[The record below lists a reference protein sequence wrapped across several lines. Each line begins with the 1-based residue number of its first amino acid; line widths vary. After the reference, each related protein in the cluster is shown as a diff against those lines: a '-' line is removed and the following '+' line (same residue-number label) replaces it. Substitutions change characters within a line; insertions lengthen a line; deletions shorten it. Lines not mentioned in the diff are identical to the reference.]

1 MVPVPDSNPGLV
13 QDCETLL
20 ALRDA
25 LAGGAELDWSSD
37 RSIAEWTGV
46 VLGGSPL
53 RVHGLRLV
61 WLAGRLE
68 GPIPSA
74 ISGLPELRVLDLYG
88 NRLTGRIP
96 VELGGLRH
104 LEVLDLGS
112 NWLTGPIPA
121 ELGNLANL
129 TSLALGRNLLTGP
142 IPPELGRL
150 TNLRNLRLNDNRLVG
165 ALPPELD
172 GLENLEELFLWR
184 NQLEECLSTALAI
197 SARSHRRLPDWPSC
211 EPEVYHFEVRQNAAL
226 GSFVGQ
232 IRVGDTRVLA
242 IPSGNEEELFDID
255 PLSGRVTIARI
266 LDAAAAEVYRL
277 AVSVGS
283 PLSGPHSATVNVRI
297 LPPVPCADGV
307 AVPDANAH
315 PELVGDCGILLQIRE
330 TLAASGSL
338 NWAADRPITGWQGIG
353 VGGTPRRVQ
362 TLVLDGARHGGSI
375 PPELGALSGL
385 REVQISYS
393 GLIGG
398 IPPKLANCVS

>member
-1 MVPVPDSNPGLV
+1 MALVVLAASRAIDELDARQAAQADEAAAATTCAAEVVVPVPDSNPGLV

-112 NWLTGPIPA
+112 NWLTGPIPP

-142 IPPELGRL
+142 IPPEIGRL
-150 TNLRNLRLNDNRLVG
+150 TNLRHLRLHDNRLVG

-172 GLENLEELFLWR
+172 GLENLEELFVWR

-197 SARSHRRLPDWPSC
+197 RARSRPGLPDWPAC
-211 EPEVYHFEVRQNAAL
+211 EPEVYDFQIYANAPVGRTVGRIRTEGARPAGDPVGERRRAIQHQPRQWTNHGRAVL
-226 GSFVGQ
+226 EWRRRQSLRVKGGGRRQ
-232 IRVGDTRVLA
+232 IRSALCRDRHHLGLA
-242 IPSGNEEELFDID
+242 
-255 PLSGRVTIARI
+255 A
-266 LDAAAAEVYRL
+266 
-277 AVSVGS
+277 
-283 PLSGPHSATVNVRI
+283 H
-297 LPPVPCADGV
+297 
-307 AVPDANAH
+307 AVP
-315 PELVGDCGILLQIRE
+315 
-330 TLAASGSL
+330 
-338 NWAADRPITGWQGIG
+338 
-353 VGGTPRRVQ
+353 
-362 TLVLDGARHGGSI
+362 
-375 PPELGALSGL
+375 
-385 REVQISYS
+385 
-393 GLIGG
+393 
-398 IPPKLANCVS
+398 